1 MKVYIYTLA
10 ILLTTLLTVS
20 CGSNIDPHRN
30 IAIARGAIT
39 DGDYNTALSALD
51 EAGSVMTDTTSSPS
65 ALAETAALY
74 CVIDEKMQS
83 ENNMDKALHCY
94 ELAMRISPDSVK
106 DCFNRLSTDEKCM
119 LDLLDKLLNARHDI
133 SEFAEPVDIEL
144 SDTTGFAGHDDGEI
158 INDIDIME

>member
-51 EAGSVMTDTTSSPS
+51 EAGSVMTTQHRRLPYLPKRPPS
-65 ALAETAALY
+65 TA
-74 CVIDEKMQS
+74 
-83 ENNMDKALHCY
+83 
-94 ELAMRISPDSVK
+94 
-106 DCFNRLSTDEKCM
+106 
-119 LDLLDKLLNARHDI
+119 
-133 SEFAEPVDIEL
+133 
-144 SDTTGFAGHDDGEI
+144 
-158 INDIDIME
+158 